1 MLTAPAAPPVTEEKA
16 RPAGELSAEEILAS
30 SRTVMHGLGQLS
42 GTSVLNCREGFDRYY
57 ARGARVFEVDL
68 RMTSDGQVV
77 LRHDWR
83 GGWQEGIS

>member
-57 ARGARVFEVDL
+57 ARGL
-68 RMTSDGQVV
+68 RYSGCGRSRNC
-77 LRHDWR
+77 LYF
-83 GGWQEGIS
+83 

>member
-57 ARGARVFEVDL
+57 TRGARVFEVDL

-83 GGWQEGIS
+83 GGW

>member
-42 GTSVLNCREGFDRYY
+42 GTSVLNAAKASIATTRAG
-57 ARGARVFEVDL
+57 RGYSRSICA
-68 RMTSDGQVV
+68 
-77 LRHDWR
+77 
-83 GGWQEGIS
+83 